1 VADDLIVPMLRKI
14 QADAAEFHEEFR
26 ASREETRKNFGQVFH
41 RLNVIEATLSSLKA
55 DVAILLS
62 AVPVINERM
71 DALEARIT
79 ALENAR

>member
-1 VADDLIVPMLRKI
+1 V
-14 QADAAEFHEEFR
+14 
-26 ASREETRKNFGQVFH
+26 
-41 RLNVIEATLSSLKA
+41 LKA